1 MYPMSTRGSARTI
14 CLWVSI
20 SRMSRRLITIWL
32 QFFLNVAV
40 RGDIFSQGFLAVH
53 IIFSLPD
60 AFHRLT
66 CSWTAATRFSCSLL
80 LAMKFLYIQFL
91 KVKYLSKRKLK
102 GRAVN
107 RTTHPRCSVRKFCM
121 EFLKEAKDSSV
132 LSYESG

>member
-60 AFHRLT
+60 AFHLLT
-66 CSWTAATRFSCSLL
+66 CSCTTATCFSCSLL
-80 LAMKFLYIQFL
+80 LALKLLYIQFL
-91 KVKYLSKRKLK
+91 KVKYLSKRKLN

-107 RTTHPRCSVRKFCM
+107 RTTHPRCSVKKFCM
-121 EFLKEAKDSSV
+121 VYLKEAINTSV
-132 LSYESG
+132 LNYKLG